1 MADSWPLLKKIF
13 CAALTFLT
21 TEEAIMELAI
31 RGITIFTS
39 DMEKMAAFYRDV
51 LGLKLIEDT
60 PGWKQFDAGACR
72 LALHKGKSR
81 VGARPPKI
89 GFYAK
94 DVAKAKAWLEA
105 RGAKLGEIQSSALV
119 SFCNGKDP
127 DGNAYAITNR
137 A

>member
-1 MADSWPLLKKIF
+1 
-13 CAALTFLT
+13 
-21 TEEAIMELAI
+21 MELAL

-51 LGLKLIEDT
+51 IGLKLVEDL
-60 PGWKQFDAGACR
+60 PGWKLFDAGGCR

-105 RGAKLGEIQSSALV
+105 RGAKLSKIHASDVV

-127 DGNAYAITNR
+127 EGNAYAITNR

>member
-1 MADSWPLLKKIF
+1 MK
-13 CAALTFLT
+13 
-21 TEEAIMELAI
+21 LAI
-31 RGITIFTS
+31 HGITLFTS

-60 PGWKQFDAGACR
+60 PGWKQFDAGTCR

-81 VGARPPKI
+81 VGARAPKI

-94 DVAKAKAWLEA
+94 DVAKAKAWLEG
-105 RGAKLGEIQSSALV
+105 RGAKLGEIQSSETV

-127 DGNAYAITNR
+127 DGNTYAITNR

>member
-1 MADSWPLLKKIF
+1 
-13 CAALTFLT
+13 
-21 TEEAIMELAI
+21 MELSI
-31 RGITIFTS
+31 RGITIFTNE
-39 DMEKMAAFYRDV
+39 MEKMAAFYRDV

-60 PGWKQFDAGACR
+60 QGWKQFDTGSCR

-89 GFYAK
+89 GFHAK

-105 RGAKLGEIQSSALV
+105 RGAKLGVIHASDEV
-119 SFCNGKDP
+119 TFCNGKDP
-127 DGNAYAITNR
+127 DGNVYAITNR

>member
-1 MADSWPLLKKIF
+1 
-13 CAALTFLT
+13 
-21 TEEAIMELAI
+21 MEFAI
-31 RGITIFTS
+31 RGITLFTS
-39 DMEKMAAFYRDV
+39 EMEKMAAFYRDV
-51 LGLKLIEDT
+51 IGLKLIEDT
-60 PGWKQFDAGACR
+60 PGWKQFDAGNCR

-105 RGAKLGEIQSSALV
+105 RGAKLGNIQVSEVV

>member
-1 MADSWPLLKKIF
+1 
-13 CAALTFLT
+13 
-21 TEEAIMELAI
+21 MELAI
-31 RGITIFTS
+31 SGITIFTGN
-39 DMEKMAAFYRDV
+39 MEKMAAFYRDV
-51 LGLKLIEDT
+51 IGLKLIEDT
-60 PGWKQFDAGACR
+60 PGWKMFDAGKCR
-72 LALHKGKSR
+72 LALHRGKSR

-105 RGAKLGEIQSSALV
+105 RGAKLGVIHASEEV

-127 DGNAYAITNR
+127 DGNVYAITNR